1 MMRFKSNT
9 QMNLELIIFSNKKS
23 CFSRNSFAF
32 YFVNRTDI
40 LRSTARASSEASA
53 GMVAC

>member
-1 MMRFKSNT
+1 MRFKSNT
-9 QMNLELIIFSNKKS
+9 QMNLELIIFCNKKKLLL
-23 CFSRNSFAF
+23 RNSFAF